1 MKKFWLIVFKDFL
14 KHHVGKFLARC
25 NGMKEKGISSVSL
38 FRYKLSNIFGGRS
51 MYIQQRIGSFKE
63 DFSKNTFYRF
73 LNSTKT
79 NWLRF
84 TSLFVADIVNN
95 NLKNLIDEKRKN
107 VFIVDDSI
115 FNRTRCKKTKLGS
128 RLFDHTDMYFKKG
141 FWMLTLSWGD
151 GNTLSPVNSYLLAF
165 AKDTNILGL
174 VKNFNNRTLAGKD
187 ANLLRQKLQKQ

>member
-1 MKKFWLIVFKDFL
+1 MPSIPQSHYNEKALVIVFKDFF
-14 KHHVGKFLARC
+14 KHHVVKPFARC
-25 NGMKEKGISSVSL
+25 NGMNEKGVSAVSL
-38 FRYKLSNIFGGRS
+38 
-51 MYIQQRIGSFKE
+51 
-63 DFSKNTFYRF
+63 
-73 LNSTKT
+73 
-79 NWLRF
+79 LRF
-84 TSLFVADIVNN
+84 TSLLVADSVNN

-151 GNTLSPVNSYLLAF
+151 GNTLNPVNSYLLAF